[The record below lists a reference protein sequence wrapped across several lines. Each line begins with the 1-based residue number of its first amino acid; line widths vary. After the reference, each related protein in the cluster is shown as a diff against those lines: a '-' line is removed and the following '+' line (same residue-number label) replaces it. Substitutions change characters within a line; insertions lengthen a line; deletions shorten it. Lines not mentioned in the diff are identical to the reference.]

1 MLEGTHVSGLGLQR
15 LAVEFQH
22 EEQEQPARDEQAD
35 HENQKQFEI
44 TLREASNAMNAR
56 PN

>member
-1 MLEGTHVSGLGLQR
+1 MLEGTHVSGLGRRR